1 MYKVRVLLGCHM
13 FDRIELCELQ
23 NEYCDV
29 SELRALWGLSELVYF
44 WYWQHHKASSFTD
57 TADHLLLS
65 FHRLPYPLA
74 IVYKPIHYLL
84 SI

>member
-13 FDRIELCELQ
+13 LDRFELCELQ

-29 SELRALWGLSELVYF
+29 SELRALWGPSYLVYF
-44 WYWQHHKASSFTD
+44 WYSWHKIASSFTD

-65 FHRLPYPLA
+65 FHRLPYPLP